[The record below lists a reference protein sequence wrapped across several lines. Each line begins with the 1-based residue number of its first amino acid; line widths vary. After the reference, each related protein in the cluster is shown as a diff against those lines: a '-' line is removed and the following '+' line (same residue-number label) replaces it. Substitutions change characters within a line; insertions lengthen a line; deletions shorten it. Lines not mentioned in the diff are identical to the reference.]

1 MQENAEQESGAVWAS
16 ASDTRRTKLG
26 TFLRKT
32 SLDELP
38 QLWNVLHGEM
48 SLVGPRPERP
58 IFIQK
63 FKSEIPHYMLRHKM
77 KAGMTGWAQIHG
89 FRGNTSLAKRI
100 QYDLHYIQH
109 WSYFLDLKIL
119 VLTLWKGFKNAY

>member
-1 MQENAEQESGAVWAS
+1 
-16 ASDTRRTKLG
+16 
-26 TFLRKT
+26 
-32 SLDELP
+32 
-38 QLWNVLHGEM
+38 
-48 SLVGPRPERP
+48 
-58 IFIQK
+58 
-63 FKSEIPHYMLRHKM
+63 M

-100 QYDLHYIQH
+100 QYDLHYIQN